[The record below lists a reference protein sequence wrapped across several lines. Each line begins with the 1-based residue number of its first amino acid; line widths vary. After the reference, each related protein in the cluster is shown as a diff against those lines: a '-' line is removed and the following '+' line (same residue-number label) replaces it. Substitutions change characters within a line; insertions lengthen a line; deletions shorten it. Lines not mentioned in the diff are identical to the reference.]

1 MAAINYD
8 AIPETARQ
16 DLLAVIYK
24 MTVELFKDP
33 ATQADY
39 EEWLAKREAA
49 KESIKRGPDAPH
61 WRT

>member
-39 EEWLAKREAA
+39 EEWLARREAA
-49 KESIKRGPDAPH
+49 KAAAER
-61 WRT
+61 R